1 LCSTQHPE
9 PSIRQSALA
18 LLGDVA
24 IAAFDTLLKP
34 QLPTIMP
41 LVLQQIELEPVLDT
55 VSVCNNA
62 TWAVGEIALG
72 FGNDRKC
79 FGVGW
84 DAHKRAIG

>member
-1 LCSTQHPE
+1 
-9 PSIRQSALA
+9 
-18 LLGDVA
+18 
-24 IAAFDTLLKP
+24 
-34 QLPTIMP
+34 MP

-79 FGVGW
+79 FGG
-84 DAHKRAIG
+84 DGMLIKAGAIG